1 MNYKSFRMELVL
13 RVALFLTGIVNI
25 LPTLGAFV
33 PSKMKD
39 AYGID
44 MPDANFELLLRH
56 RAVLFGIVG
65 GFMLYSAITKNHLAL
80 ASIIGLMSMVSFLIL
95 YVVSAGHINEA
106 LTKVMK
112 IDVMATAVLLIAYL
126 VYHFM
131 TPN

>member
-1 MNYKSFRMELVL
+1 MNYKNFRMELVL
-13 RVALFLTGIVNI
+13 RIALFLTGIVNI

-56 RAVLFGIVG
+56 RAVLFGIIG
-65 GFMLYSAITKNHLAL
+65 GFMLYAAITKNHLTL
-80 ASIIGLMSMVSFLIL
+80 ASIIGLMSMISFLIL
-95 YVVSAGHINEA
+95 YFVSAGHINES

-112 IDVMATAVLLIAYL
+112 IDVVAAAFLLITYL